1 METEENKNILSLD
14 DIYFKDAFTKTE
26 DKLNF
31 EIDNTNVESITSKN
45 DKFSLD
51 KDGNLIVNS
60 ITANSFNIQG
70 IFDMIYPIGCI
81 YTSESDTNPA
91 TLFGG
96 VWESVKDRF
105 LLCAG
110 DTYKAGEIGG
120 EASHQLTISEMPRHS
135 HSLLFDQTV
144 GGNINGAKVG
154 VQSVFGSESYI
165 GATGGNK
172 AHNNMPPYQVIYAW
186 KRIS

>member
-1 METEENKNILSLD
+1 MEENKNILSLD

-31 EIDNTNVESITSKN
+31 ESDNVNIASITSKN

-51 KDGNLIVNS
+51 KEGNLIVKS
-60 ITANSFNIQG
+60 ITTESINSQAS
-70 IFDMIYPIGCI
+70 FDSIYPVGSI
-81 YTSESDTNPA
+81 YLTIANTNPS

-110 DTYKAGEIGG
+110 DTYQAGTTGG
-120 EASHQLTISEMPRHS
+120 EASHKLTVSEMPSHTHS
-135 HSLLFDQTV
+135 FGNWIDWYEKGGTTGLVGSGTGAGTTTSRGGDQP
-144 GGNINGAKVG
+144 
-154 VQSVFGSESYI
+154 
-165 GATGGNK
+165 
-172 AHNNMPPYQVIYAW
+172 HNNMPPYLTVYAW
-186 KRIS
+186 QRIL